1 MRDKKRFVLK
11 TFSHLKSIN
20 LFYLGTSSKDEI
32 TELHRWTET
41 SQIPKKHESGYFHSW
56 GWNGTPSVAS
66 CPVPP
71 HQGHDFCVTL
81 GASLAGGVSALALAT
96 TPETWCKKEWG
107 RFGGVLWDA
116 WPSSVSYPHV
126 TSCQALSW
134 FVIRSQMGFAK
145 LILLDRPLK
154 SLNNYSRK
162 RKMVWLWLGLQ
173 GYVLLQ
179 VAGMVTGN
187 WIYLEIKLM
196 PRRKSPPVKFTAVVL
211 PFRSAEDTPVAQP
224 PYRSRGQ
231 FKAIVLILQSPERFL
246 W

>member
-1 MRDKKRFVLK
+1 MRSLNCTDEQRPHRYQRNMSLV
-11 TFSHLKSIN
+11 
-20 LFYLGTSSKDEI
+20 TSMAEDE
-32 TELHRWTET
+32 TELHLL
-41 SQIPKKHESGYFHSW
+41 P
-56 GWNGTPSVAS
+56 
-66 CPVPP
+66 
-71 HQGHDFCVTL
+71 CVQFLLTRGMIFVSL

-107 RFGGVLWDA
+107 RFGGVLLDA
-116 WPSSVSYPHV
+116 WPWSVSYPHV

-145 LILLDRPLK
+145 LILLDHPLK

-173 GYVLLQ
+173 GYVLLW

-211 PFRSAEDTPVAQP
+211 LFRSAEDTPVAQP

-231 FKAIVLILQSPERFL
+231 FKAIVLILQSPER
-246 W
+246 WMRMWRTTYIQ